1 MPCLQWNRQ
10 KKECRKRGEV
20 IEYSNSEI
28 SKVIDEYIHNQ
39 KYRDLMKRRYID
51 GILQET
57 LAEEFNMSVR
67 QVQNIIYK
75 NENIIFKH
83 LK

>member
-1 MPCLQWNRQ
+1 MPFLQWNRQ
-10 KKECRKRGEV
+10 KKECWKRGAV

-39 KYRDLMKRRYID
+39 KHRDLMKRRYID
-51 GILQET
+51 GILQEP
-57 LAEEFNMSVR
+57 LAEEFNISVR

>member
-1 MPCLQWNRQ
+1 
-10 KKECRKRGEV
+10 
-20 IEYSNSEI
+20 
-28 SKVIDEYIHNQ
+28 
-39 KYRDLMKRRYID
+39 MKRRYID
-51 GILQET
+51 GILQEA
-57 LAEEFNMSVR
+57 LAEEFNISVR

>member
-1 MPCLQWNRQ
+1 
-10 KKECRKRGEV
+10 V

-57 LAEEFNMSVR
+57 LAEEFNMSIR

>member
-1 MPCLQWNRQ
+1 MPCLQRNRK
-10 KKECRKRGEV
+10 KKECWKRGAV

-39 KYRDLMKRRYID
+39 KHRDVMKRRYID
-51 GILQET
+51 GILQEP
-57 LAEEFNMSVR
+57 LAEEYNISVR